1 MSALG
6 LTLARHKKYIPFA
19 ASIIYRTLGKRLGN
33 SADSVAF
40 LLPLSI
46 QYAVLHTKAVRRA
59 GYKGNP
65 LTQGV
70 KLFEQILKQRSGMV
84 LSQHE
89 YDEVWKLVAYKD
101 KKIRLAIPE
110 MLSEL
115 ASLKSHNV
123 NVEEFPF
130 ILLSGERRS
139 YNANQIYR
147 DPAWRKVDAE
157 GALRIHPEDARHLNV
172 DAGGQLKCISAHGEI
187 QVAIELDDGMRR
199 GVVSLPHGYGMR
211 FQNGEPIG
219 PQLNLLI
226 SAEHCDPLSKTP
238 YHKYVPIRLEKC

>member
-1 MSALG
+1 M
-6 LTLARHKKYIPFA
+6 
-19 ASIIYRTLGKRLGN
+19 
-33 SADSVAF
+33 
-40 LLPLSI
+40 PLSI

-101 KKIRLAIPE
+101 KKIRLVIPE

-115 ASLKSHNV
+115 ARLKSHNV

-147 DPAWRKVDAE
+147 DPAWRKVDVE